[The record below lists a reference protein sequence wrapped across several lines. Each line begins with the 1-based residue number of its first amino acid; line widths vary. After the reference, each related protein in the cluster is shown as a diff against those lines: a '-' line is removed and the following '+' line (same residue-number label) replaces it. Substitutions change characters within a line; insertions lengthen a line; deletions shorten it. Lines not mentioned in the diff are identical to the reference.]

1 MTAGTEPVAAR
12 PGTDERSGLPDWL
25 LTTDHK
31 RIGIL
36 TIGTALFLFF
46 LFGAL
51 ALTMRAQL
59 AQPNQHILSP
69 QAYLQ
74 FMTMHGTGM
83 ITLAIT
89 PLALGLGVYL
99 IPLQVGAPRIAAPR
113 VTLLGYYLYVAGA
126 IALIWG
132 FLIPGGASD
141 GWWGYTP
148 LSNSVYTPGP
158 GESLWVAGVFLAATG
173 LLLHGFTVLWTIL
186 RMRAPGVTMMRLPVF
201 GWTMLVT

>member
-1 MTAGTEPVAAR
+1 MYSLIRPLSKDFRRIWRARTEPVAAR

-36 TIGTALFLFF
+36 TISTALFLFF

-59 AQPNQHILSP
+59 AQPNQHVLSP

-99 IPLQVGAPRIAAPR
+99 IPLTRGPLCYRSPSPPARWPSGDTICSP
-113 VTLLGYYLYVAGA
+113 AGRK
-126 IALIWG
+126 
-132 FLIPGGASD
+132 S
-141 GWWGYTP
+141 T
-148 LSNSVYTPGP
+148 
-158 GESLWVAGVFLAATG
+158 
-173 LLLHGFTVLWTIL
+173 TIS
-186 RMRAPGVTMMRLPVF
+186 R
-201 GWTMLVT
+201 